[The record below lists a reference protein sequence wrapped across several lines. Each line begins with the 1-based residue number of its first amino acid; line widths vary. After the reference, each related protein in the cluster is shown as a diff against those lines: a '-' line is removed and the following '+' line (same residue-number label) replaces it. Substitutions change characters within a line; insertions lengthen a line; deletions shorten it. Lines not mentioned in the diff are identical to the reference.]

1 MSSEEFYSFVRGE
14 LVKRRITNAALAK
27 AAGVSRQRLYK
38 VLSNQEKGF
47 RIRLV
52 TAEACGLPVQYFW
65 PDMPSQYLEA
75 A

>member
-52 TAEACGLPVQYFW
+52 TAEVCGLPVQYFW